1 MRARKVV
8 HVGAHSTR
16 WAGRAR
22 RLLVVL
28 GLTLVYAFCFVAIKA
43 GLAFAPPLRFAGLRG
58 LLGGAALLGLL
69 VARRR
74 PLVPPRDSWPWII
87 AVAATATTV
96 AFGAMF
102 LSPGRTGAGVAA
114 VLANLQ
120 PVIVP
125 VLAAIFLGERMSGG
139 KWAALLL
146 GLAGGVLIATPAF
159 AGPAGVD
166 GPLLALAAS
175 LGLAASS
182 IIVKRMHPLLDV
194 LQVTAWQLVV
204 GSLPLLLVS
213 AITEAG
219 VAIDWNSSFLGLLLF
234 LALPGTAVANAV
246 WYWLIRQGDVG
257 RLTMFFFLI
266 PVLGLLLAAVV
277 FAEPLGLLERIGAG
291 LTLAGIGA
299 VAWEALT
306 AHEG

>member
-1 MRARKVV
+1 MSVQPTHRA
-8 HVGAHSTR
+8 GQ
-16 WAGRAR
+16 AR
-22 RLLVVL
+22 RLLIVL
-28 GLTLVYAFCFVAIKA
+28 GLTLVYALCFVVIKA

-58 LLGGAALLGLL
+58 LVGGAALMGLL
-69 VARRR
+69 VVWRQ
-74 PLVPPRDSWPWII
+74 PLMPPGDSWPWIT
-87 AVAATATTV
+87 ALAATATTI

-114 VLANLQ
+114 VLGNLQ

-125 VLAAIFLGERMSGG
+125 ALAAMFLGERMSGG

-175 LGLAASS
+175 LGLAASA
-182 IIVKRMHPLLDV
+182 IIVKRMQPHLDV
-194 LQVTAWQLVV
+194 LRLTAWQLIV

-213 AITEAG
+213 AVTESRFAIT
-219 VAIDWNSSFLGLLLF
+219 WNSSFLGILLF
-234 LALPGTAVANAV
+234 LALPGTAVANAI

-257 RLTMFFFLI
+257 RLTMFFFLV

-277 FAEPLGLLERIGAG
+277 FAEPIGLLEGIGAG
-291 LTLAGIGA
+291 LTFASIGVIA
-299 VAWEALT
+299 REVLT
-306 AHEG
+306 AHEGGDSEAA

>member
-1 MRARKVV
+1 MVQLS
-8 HVGAHSTR
+8 AHSTR
-16 WAGRAR
+16 RAGQAR
-22 RLLVVL
+22 RLLIVL

-43 GLAFAPPLRFAGLRG
+43 GLAFAPPLRFAGLRS
-58 LLGGAALLGLL
+58 LIGGAALMGLL
-69 VARRR
+69 VAWRR
-74 PLVPPRDSWPWII
+74 PLMPPRDSWPWIVAL
-87 AVAATATTV
+87 AVTATTV

-102 LSPGRTGAGVAA
+102 LSPGRTGAGVAS
-114 VLANLQ
+114 VLGNLQ

-125 VLAAIFLGERMSGG
+125 ALAAVFLGERMSGG

-146 GLAGGVLIATPAF
+146 GLAGVVLIATPAF

-182 IIVKRMHPLLDV
+182 IIVKRMHPLPDV
-194 LQVTAWQLVV
+194 LQLTAWQLVV

-213 AITEAG
+213 AITEYG
-219 VAIDWNSSFLGLLLF
+219 VAIAWNSAFLGLLLF

-246 WYWLIRQGDVG
+246 WYWLIRQDNLG
-257 RLTMFFFLI
+257 RLTMFFFLV

-277 FAEPLGLLERIGAG
+277 FAEPIGILEVIGAG
-291 LTLAGIGA
+291 LTFAGISA
-299 VAWEALT
+299 IIWEALT
-306 AHEG
+306 AQEA